1 MRVAQSRSRRCLRGL
16 AVATFAAAPVLTLA
30 VPAHA
35 DELLNVL
42 DAPSTDG
49 TSTTTTTVPEPAPL
63 EGTPTTPPSTEV
75 TVPTTE
81 VTVPTTE
88 ATVPTTTPPS
98 TDTTSTTT
106 DTTTATTVPAAAPV
120 VTPTTGPPSSGSSAG
135 STRDATTAGATK
147 AKATKN
153 LPEYQFF
160 VAPTADGSNPAMTG
174 GLQAVSAVVKTPV
187 SVAVG
192 GSRAMAS
199 GLKAIFGGDISPVS
213 SDRSFGGLAS
223 AAPRFAPWIVLL
235 AMAWIVR
242 TVIGSILA
250 DRTAGPRRRRWTLL

>member
-16 AVATFAAAPVLTLA
+16 AVATIAAAPVLTLSA
-30 VPAHA
+30 PAHA
-35 DELLNVL
+35 DETLNVL
-42 DAPSTDG
+42 DSPSTDT

-75 TVPTTE
+75 TVPTTDATVPTE
-81 VTVPTTE
+81 VTVP
-88 ATVPTTTPPS
+88 PTTPPS
-98 TDTTSTTT
+98 TDTTPTTT
-106 DTTTATTVPAAAPV
+106 DTTTATTVPAEAPV
-120 VTPTTGPPSSGSSAG
+120 VTPTTGPPRGGSSAG
-135 STRDATTAGATK
+135 STRDNTTAGDTKANATK
-147 AKATKN
+147 T
-153 LPEYQFF
+153 LPEVQLL
-160 VAPTADGSNPAMTG
+160 VGPTADSSNPVTMG
-174 GLQAVSAVVKTPV
+174 GLQAVRAVVTRPV

-213 SDRSFGGLAS
+213 SDKSFGGLAS
-223 AAPRFAPWIVLL
+223 AGPRFAPWIVLL